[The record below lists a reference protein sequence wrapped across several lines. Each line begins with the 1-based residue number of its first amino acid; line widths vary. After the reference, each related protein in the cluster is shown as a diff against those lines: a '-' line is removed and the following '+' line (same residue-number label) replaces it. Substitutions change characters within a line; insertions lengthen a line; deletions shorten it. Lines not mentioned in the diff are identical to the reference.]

1 MREGGNP
8 GRSSR
13 RAREGKACLAAQGSH
28 NLSETLVTRESIGD
42 TNLIVKNAL
51 IVEIK
56 RIPEDFMQHDK
67 PEKPD

>member
-1 MREGGNP
+1 MKIQGETADRVG
-8 GRSSR
+8 
-13 RAREGKACLAAQGSH
+13 EGKARMAAQGSH

-42 TNLIVKNAL
+42 TNLIFKNAL

-56 RIPEDFMQHDK
+56 RIPEGFMQHDK

>member
-1 MREGGNP
+1 M
-8 GRSSR
+8 
-13 RAREGKACLAAQGSH
+13 AAQGSH

-42 TNLIVKNAL
+42 TNLIFKNAL

-56 RIPEDFMQHDK
+56 RIPEGFMQHDK